1 MQANTMTTKRL
12 SHDMTTALVVVVLLV
27 NYHDYLPVQLGN
39 LRRGKRFSAVAA
51 KAGQAGRGA
60 RCPGGSVF

>member
-12 SHDMTTALVVVVLLV
+12 SHDMTTALVVVLLV

-39 LRRGKRFSAVAA
+39 LRRGKRFSGVAA

-60 RCPGGSVF
+60 RCPGVSVY

>member
-1 MQANTMTTKRL
+1 
-12 SHDMTTALVVVVLLV
+12 MTTALVVVVLLV

-39 LRRGKRFSAVAA
+39 LRRGKRFSGVAA

-60 RCPGGSVF
+60 RCPGVSVY